1 MNRIYYMAV
10 MQNTH
15 GYKIANNSPNLWLK
29 DFPWKQASGHK
40 YTRGRVVIYG
50 GKKEFVGATILSS
63 LAALKTGTGSVKI
76 ICSKKTLQTYV
87 IKFPSVLKKEIE
99 NINELKKFFKK
110 EKITSI
116 LIGPGAGLN
125 KKIKKITKIIL
136 KKVKY
141 VVLDADALTCF
152 KNDLKSLYCLLDKNK
167 IITPHLDEFHK
178 IFPKIKK
185 KISNIEKVKEA
196 RKLVRT
202 NIILKGPNTI
212 ILSHNKKIVINKHTS
227 PELAVIGSGDVLS
240 GLIVSL
246 IGKKKMSPFK
256 AGCAATWI
264 HGDIA
269 KRYGKGLIAEDIIKG
284 IPLSLKRLHDGKFI
298 K

>member
-1 MNRIYYMAV
+1 MKKNL
-10 MQNTH
+10 
-15 GYKIANNSPNLWLK
+15 KINSSALWLRN
-29 DFPWKQASGHK
+29 FPWKKKRDHK
-40 YTRGRVVIYG
+40 YSRGKLIIFG
-50 GKKEFVGATILSS
+50 SQINMTGSTILSS
-63 LAALKTGTGSVKI
+63 ESALRVGTGSVKI
-76 ICSKKTLQTYV
+76 ICSKKTLPIYSS
-87 IKFPSVLKKEIE
+87 KFPSVLKEEIN
-99 NINELKKFFKK
+99 NIDELKKFLDK

-125 KKIKKITKIIL
+125 KKIKEITKLIL

-152 KNDLKSLYCLLDKNK
+152 KNDLKLFYSLLDKNK
-167 IITPHLDEFHK
+167 IITPHIAEFHK

-185 KISNIEKVKEA
+185 NITNIEKIKEA
-196 RKLVRT
+196 RKLIKS
-202 NIILKGPNTI
+202 NIILKGRNTA
-212 ILSHNKKIVINKHTS
+212 ILSYDKKIVVNYHSS

-246 IGKKKMSPFK
+246 IGKEKMSPFL
-256 AGCAATWI
+256 AGCAATWL

-269 KRYGKGLIAEDIIKG
+269 KKYGKGLISEDIIKG
-284 IPLSLKRLHDGKFI
+284 ISSALKRLKNGRFI